1 MSHLY
6 YAASSHPRTT
16 PQLASACFLVGPLPH
31 DLGLKP
37 LVHPIPQN
45 TVQAG
50 AQWGHSLEKML
61 STLDVIQWH
70 MSLYLLFSPIKV
82 STGFLLPNLLH
93 PCHFLEN
100 ILSPLTGTP
109 FPCFLFFSTYSSS
122 SRFSSCLLLIWPV
135 HTSSLHPRTWV
146 CASVVPG
153 HSHVPSRSYG
163 ALSALLPA
171 WLPPLFCTFL
181 KAGSAS

>member
-50 AQWGHSLEKML
+50 AQWGHLLEKML
-61 STLDVIQWH
+61 STLDVVQWH

-82 STGFLLPNLLH
+82 STGFFTPKPIASL
-93 PCHFLEN
+93 
-100 ILSPLTGTP
+100 P
-109 FPCFLFFSTYSSS
+109 FPWEYPQSFDWNTLPLLSLFFHLFFIFKIQFMSPPDLACPHLIPSSQDM
-122 SRFSSCLLLIWPV
+122 
-135 HTSSLHPRTWV
+135 SLCFCGTW
-146 CASVVPG
+146 
-153 HSHVPSRSYG
+153 
-163 ALSALLPA
+163 
-171 WLPPLFCTFL
+171 T
-181 KAGSAS
+181 